1 MELILIFTAV
11 FIVLILSC
19 WLIFRRSRRYSFRN
33 DALVRQV
40 NPDLM
45 YPNAKTDQP
54 RSSDGIELGPVK
66 DADADESAYFSDWQD
81 DDVDD
86 ESVDPIQQSMEEEG
100 EDEFSEESW
109 EEHIESS
116 QSIEPAITPEADWN
130 WSESD
135 GLNGEADSS
144 VEKFETEQ
152 AHEPNTGVQTN
163 LPLHTILTDSNHF
176 ETDWT
181 SIEPI
186 DVDETIEFPRINNSD
201 NQNIEML
208 GWIPGNGS
216 TVARTEILAL
226 VRDFGENFELPVSLY
241 GQLENS
247 DSWINLKDEV
257 VSARF
262 LDLMFTIQL
271 THHGKS
277 IDAEH
282 WWRFYNMGEQ
292 IAQALSRPF
301 YPSLSLDSA
310 QAMSLRLAE
319 QVDNLNIQATLI
331 LQSKTNKRLS
341 SRTLDYVAREY
352 DLVQRGNEEVFEK
365 MDKMPLSFAPVYTL
379 TTNLPPRPDGTE
391 SDQEAGLALTCNL
404 PCVRDPLEAFDQMVD
419 LARKLESRFPLEL
432 VDEERLKVSTKEI
445 QMIRL
450 HLRNFADDMQFC
462 GITPGSETAMRLFY
476 QPTVEETDSETSE
489 PAGFAAVR

>member
-19 WLIFRRSRRYSFRN
+19 WLIFRRSRRHSFRN
-33 DALVRQV
+33 DTLVRQL

-45 YPNAKTDQP
+45 YPYTNADQP
-54 RSSDGIELGPVK
+54 RSSDGVELGPVK

-81 DDVDD
+81 DDADD
-86 ESVDPIQQSMEEEG
+86 EIVESTQSLMVEEG
-100 EDEFSEESW
+100 EDEVSEESW
-109 EEHIESS
+109 EEQIESS
-116 QSIEPAITPEADWN
+116 QYVEPEITLETDWN

-135 GLNGEADSS
+135 DLNGEADSS
-144 VEKFETEQ
+144 VENIEAEQ
-152 AHEPNTGVQTN
+152 EYEPNSGVQTN
-163 LPLHTILTDSNHF
+163 LPLHNILTGRTHF
-176 ETDWT
+176 ETDWA
-181 SIEPI
+181 SVEPI

-216 TVARTEILAL
+216 TVARTQILAL

-282 WWRFYNMGEQ
+282 WWRFYNMGDQ
-292 IAQALSRPF
+292 IAHALSRPF

-310 QAMSLRLAE
+310 QVMSLRLAE

-331 LQSKTNKRLS
+331 LQSKSNKQLS
-341 SRTLDYVAREY
+341 DRTLDYLAREY
-352 DLVQRGNEEVFEK
+352 DLVQRGSEGVFDK
-365 MDKMPLSFAPVYTL
+365 MDKMPLSFAPVFTL
-379 TTNLPPRPDGTE
+379 TTNLPPRPDGTD
-391 SDQEAGLALTCNL
+391 SDEETGLALTCNL

-419 LARKLESRFPLEL
+419 LARNLESRFPLEL
-432 VDEERLKVSTKEI
+432 VDEERLRVSPKEI

-450 HLRNFADDMQFC
+450 HLRNFSDDMQYC

-476 QPTVEETDSETSE
+476 QPIVEETDSDASE
-489 PAGFAAVR
+489 PARFAAVR